1 MASQLLSSAE
11 VFEITDHT
19 TASDWE
25 RFIANL
31 EEILTDLK
39 LQSCEPYRELQP
51 GSISHGLWHQ
61 KHEVLKFGNVN
72 FDLKYQYLKEDE
84 VSSQVVDDLS
94 IRSKDSDRDII
105 EQPKSDEEE
114 ASSTTNEE
122 DEKDFDE
129 FELPKNAPECVR
141 DLVSTTNDFA
151 SRAHCLVRWYNLRRF
166 VLLSPKGD
174 TILSEDKVK
183 LLLSSASVAL
193 SNIDC
198 HVPIFFQIH
207 NPNNHFYQGIS
218 EHQNIRTTYEMVYHK
233 RNLRQYSYLSDLI
246 SVFREKAGCN
256 LDDPITVT
264 VRLNYCLD
272 SFDLFLDPSEE
283 FSGNEHID
291 EADQGGGQGKKPAAI
306 QKDGSTRPRAQDMRS
321 GATFEQVIDA
331 MEDCLPHPY
340 KILRFLHVAAI
351 WPPVSDK
358 VITDTQV
365 HSDLDP
371 AEAPL
376 WTIRCVTSDNCNMKL
391 VHETQ
396 ALFELWKAAIAY
408 AYDKLDAD
416 KVFDDH
422 DREALE
428 SRCLSLCYNLATKPE
443 VVLSERPSD
452 SFRKLVAL
460 FFHRQAEIKAQ
471 FDALDQLAE
480 QLKKKPTLN
489 EIYRNFTRKHR
500 PSVKEFII
508 RTQISRPFNSVAT
521 PALPQRMFCTI
532 CEEEFRLCGACCE
545 LSN

>member
-31 EEILTDLK
+31 EEVLTDLK
-39 LQSCEPYRELQP
+39 LQSGPYRELPP
-51 GSISHGLWHQ
+51 GSISNGLWHMR
-61 KHEVLKFGNVN
+61 HEMVRFGNIN
-72 FDLKYQYLKEDE
+72 FDLRYQYLKEDE
-84 VSSQVVDDLS
+84 VPSQTEKLSPRLENSNSDTIESKVD
-94 IRSKDSDRDII
+94 
-105 EQPKSDEEE
+105 EE
-114 ASSTTNEE
+114 ASSINEE
-122 DEKDFDE
+122 DEKEFDE
-129 FELPKNAPECVR
+129 FELPENLPECVR

-151 SRAHCLVRWYNLRRF
+151 SRAHCLVRWYNVRRF
-166 VLLSPKGD
+166 IVLYPIGD
-174 TILSEDKVK
+174 TIISEDKVK

-198 HVPIFFQIH
+198 HIPIFFSIH
-207 NPNNHFYQGIS
+207 NPNNHLYQGIS
-218 EHQNIRTTYEMVYHK
+218 EHQNIRTTYEMVYHQG
-233 RNLRQYSYLSDLI
+233 NLLPYNYLSDLI
-246 SVFREKAGCN
+246 SLFREKAGCN

-291 EADQGGGQGKKPAAI
+291 EDQDGQEKKPTNR
-306 QKDGSTRPRAQDMRS
+306 KEKSMPRAQDMRS
-321 GATFEQVIDA
+321 GATFEQVVDA

-340 KILRFLHVAAI
+340 KILKFLHVAAV

-396 ALFELWKAAIAY
+396 ALFELFKAAIAY
-408 AYDKLDAD
+408 AYDKLDANN
-416 KVFDDH
+416 VFDDH

-428 SRCLSLCYNLATKPE
+428 SRCLILCYNLATKPE
-443 VVLSERPSD
+443 VVLSESPSD
-452 SFRKLVAL
+452 SLRKLVAL
-460 FFHRQAEIKAQ
+460 FFYKQDEIKLQ
-471 FDALDQLAE
+471 FDALDQLTE

-489 EIYRNFTRKHR
+489 EIYRSFTRKHK

-508 RTQISRPFNSVAT
+508 RTQISRPFNSIAT

-532 CEEEFRLCGACCE
+532 GGLELRLCGAFCE